1 MAGKLVLSGALSFV
15 SLPDLF
21 QILGGNN
28 CTGTLHLKSQYAPNP
43 GLIYFVNGNPV
54 NASSGSLRGIDA
66 IYALFGWTEGKFEFN
81 EQGVNAGHVVKQSRM
96 EIVLDAL
103 KMVDDGVIKKVGPPS
118 LDEAPV
124 VENGGAKQGGEEVLQ
139 VTKGPFV
146 DYSHVLEEEDYRDGE
161 RIVSQGGHGKWIWVI
176 LEGTV
181 DISRETPTG
190 PVTVARLG
198 AGCFVGT
205 LTALSLL
212 PYSRSATATA
222 SGDIRL
228 GLLDTEPLSREY
240 ASLSPDFKGLLL
252 SLDGRLRK
260 VTDRVVELFMKE
272 NKTKGLTEGKKVI
285 LKKGSSKE
293 GAFTITDGESCVV
306 GQSKKGYVALLT
318 LGKNDFFGHVP
329 FMDMGHEPRS
339 ALVMAS
345 KDLKVNMLDMG
356 NLQGEYNNLSETFK
370 NVILNT
376 TACVLMATR
385 MAYYLHEKK

>member
-1 MAGKLVLSGALSFV
+1 MAGKVALSGALSFV
-15 SLPDLF
+15 SLADLF

-28 CTGTLHLKSQYAPNP
+28 CTGILRLVSQYVPNP

-54 NASSGSLRGIDA
+54 NASSGSLQGIDA
-66 IYALFGWTEGKFEFN
+66 IYALFGWTEGEFEFN
-81 EQGVNAGHVVKQSRM
+81 EQGVNVGHMVKQSRM

-118 LDEAPV
+118 LDEVSV
-124 VENGGAKQGGEEVLQ
+124 VENGRAKHRGEEVLQ

-146 DYSHVLEEEDYRDGE
+146 DYSHVLEEEEYRDGE
-161 RIVSQGGHGKWIWVI
+161 RIVNQGGHGKWIWVV

-181 DISRETPTG
+181 HISKETATG

-205 LTALSLL
+205 ITALSFV
-212 PYSRSATATA
+212 PYTRSATATA
-222 SGDIRL
+222 SGDVRL

-240 ASLSPDFKGLLL
+240 ASLSPDFKALLL
-252 SLDGRLRK
+252 SQDGRLKK
-260 VTDRVVELFMKE
+260 VTDRIVELFMKE
-272 NKTKGLTEGKKVI
+272 DKTKGLTKGKKVI

-293 GAFTITDGESCVV
+293 GAFTIIDGETCVV
-306 GQSKKGYVALLT
+306 GQTKKGYLALLT
-318 LGKNDFFGHVP
+318 LGKNDVFGHVP

-345 KDLKVNMLDMG
+345 KDLEVNKLDTD
-356 NLQGEYNNLSETFK
+356 NLQGEYDNLSETFK
-370 NVILNT
+370 NLILNT
-376 TACVLMATR
+376 TTCVFMTTR